1 MLKDEIRKKKVQR
14 KKNKNER
21 KKKATSCE
29 VGKLKPKLFF
39 SIYYTISWVK
49 SKEIKLKNCLGN
61 I

>member
-1 MLKDEIRKKKVQR
+1 MKLEKKKFKE

-39 SIYYTISWVK
+39 SIYCTILWVK

-61 I
+61 R